1 MFEYIKGTYM
11 GLNKDYII
19 VESNNIG
26 YKIYTSGN
34 TMASMPNI
42 EEEVKIFIEQIV
54 REDFIGLYG
63 FSKEDERAMFN
74 LLLTISGVGAKAALS
89 LLSIS
94 NVSNL
99 KIAIMQDDYKTLT
112 KAPGIGKKIAQ
123 RITLELKDKIEK
135 IYEENIDDTENTN
148 KPSMDISRKY
158 DEATE
163 ALVALGFTQK
173 EAEKALK
180 NIDINSTIEQII
192 KDSLRY
198 LMS

>member
-1 MFEYIKGTYM
+1 MFEYIKGIYIS
-11 GLNKDYII
+11 LNKDYIV

-34 TMASMPNI
+34 TMSNMPNI
-42 EEEVKIFIEQIV
+42 NEEVKIYIEQIV
-54 REDFIGLYG
+54 REDFIGIYG
-63 FSKEDERAMFN
+63 FLTEEERAMFN
-74 LLLTISGVGAKAALS
+74 LLLTINGVGSKAALS

-99 KIAIMQDDYKTLT
+99 KKSILLEDYKMLT

-135 IYEENIDDTENTN
+135 IYEDNLEDIDNLSKNST
-148 KPSMDISRKY
+148 RKY
-158 DEATE
+158 DESLE
-163 ALVALGFTQK
+163 ALIALGFLQK

-180 NIDINSTIEQII
+180 DVDMSKGIEEII
-192 KDSLRY
+192 KNSLRY
-198 LMS
+198 LMN

>member
-1 MFEYIKGTYM
+1 MFEYIKGIYIS
-11 GLNKDYII
+11 LNKDYIV

-34 TMASMPNI
+34 TMANMPNI
-42 EEEVKIFIEQIV
+42 NEEVKIYIEQIV
-54 REDFIGLYG
+54 REDFIGIYG
-63 FSKEDERAMFN
+63 FLTEEERAMFN
-74 LLLTISGVGAKAALS
+74 LLLTINGVGSKAALS

-94 NVSNL
+94 NVCNL
-99 KIAIMQDDYKTLT
+99 KKSILSEDYKMLT

-135 IYEENIDDTENTN
+135 IYEDSLEDTDEIDNLSKNST
-148 KPSMDISRKY
+148 RKY
-158 DEATE
+158 DEALE
-163 ALVALGFTQK
+163 ALMALGFSQK

-180 NIDINSTIEQII
+180 DIDMTKGIEEII

-198 LMS
+198 LMN

>member
-1 MFEYIKGTYM
+1 MFEYIKGIYIS
-11 GLNKDYII
+11 LNKDYIV

-34 TMASMPNI
+34 TMSNMPNI
-42 EEEVKIFIEQIV
+42 NEEVKIYIEQIV
-54 REDFIGLYG
+54 REDFMGIYG
-63 FSKEDERAMFN
+63 FLTEEERAMFN
-74 LLLTISGVGAKAALS
+74 LLLTINGVGSKAALS

-99 KIAIMQDDYKTLT
+99 KKSILSEDYKMLT

-135 IYEENIDDTENTN
+135 IYEDNLEDIDNLSKNST
-148 KPSMDISRKY
+148 RKY
-158 DEATE
+158 DESLE
-163 ALVALGFTQK
+163 ALIALGFSQK

-180 NIDINSTIEQII
+180 DVDMSKGIEEII
-192 KDSLRY
+192 KNSLRY
-198 LMS
+198 LMN

>member
-1 MFEYIKGTYM
+1 MFEYIKGIYIS
-11 GLNKDYII
+11 LNKDYIV

-34 TMASMPNI
+34 TMSNMPNI
-42 EEEVKIFIEQIV
+42 NEEVKIYIEQIV
-54 REDFIGLYG
+54 REDFIGIYG
-63 FSKEDERAMFN
+63 FLTEEERAMFN
-74 LLLTISGVGAKAALS
+74 LLLTINGVGSKAALS

-99 KIAIMQDDYKTLT
+99 KKSILSEDYKMLT

-135 IYEENIDDTENTN
+135 IYEDNLEDIDNLSKNST
-148 KPSMDISRKY
+148 RKY
-158 DEATE
+158 DESLE
-163 ALVALGFTQK
+163 ALIALGFSQK

-180 NIDINSTIEQII
+180 DVDMSKGIEEII
-192 KDSLRY
+192 KNSLRY
-198 LMS
+198 LMN

>member
-1 MFEYIKGTYM
+1 MFEYIKGIYIS
-11 GLNKDYII
+11 LNKDYIV

-34 TMASMPNI
+34 TMANMPNI
-42 EEEVKIFIEQIV
+42 NEEVKIYIEQIV
-54 REDFIGLYG
+54 REDFIGIYG
-63 FSKEDERAMFN
+63 FLTEEERAMFN
-74 LLLTISGVGAKAALS
+74 LLLTINGVGSKAALS

-94 NVSNL
+94 NVCNL
-99 KIAIMQDDYKTLT
+99 KKSILSEDYKMLT

-135 IYEENIDDTENTN
+135 IYEDSLEDTDEIDNLSKNST
-148 KPSMDISRKY
+148 RKY
-158 DEATE
+158 DEALE
-163 ALVALGFTQK
+163 ALMALGFSQK

-180 NIDINSTIEQII
+180 DIEMTKGIEEII

-198 LMS
+198 LMN

>member
-1 MFEYIKGTYM
+1 MFEYIKGIYIS
-11 GLNKDYII
+11 LNKDYIV

-34 TMASMPNI
+34 TMANMPNI
-42 EEEVKIFIEQIV
+42 NEKVKIYIEQIV
-54 REDFIGLYG
+54 REDFIGIYG
-63 FSKEDERAMFN
+63 FLTEEERAMFN
-74 LLLTISGVGAKAALS
+74 LLLTINGVGSKAALS

-94 NVSNL
+94 NVCSL
-99 KIAIMQDDYKTLT
+99 KKSILSEDYKMLT

-135 IYEENIDDTENTN
+135 IYEDSLEEDNDIDNLSKNST
-148 KPSMDISRKY
+148 RKY
-158 DEATE
+158 DEALE
-163 ALVALGFTQK
+163 ALIALGFSQK

-180 NIDINSTIEQII
+180 DIDITKGIEEII

-198 LMS
+198 LMN

>member
-34 TMASMPNI
+34 TMANMPNI
-42 EEEVKIFIEQIV
+42 NEKVKIYIEQIV
-54 REDFIGLYG
+54 REDFIGVYG
-63 FSKEDERAMFN
+63 FLREDERAMFN

-99 KIAIMQDDYKTLT
+99 KVSIMQEDYKMLT
-112 KAPGIGKKIAQ
+112 RAPGIGKKIAQ

-135 IYEENIDDTENTN
+135 IYEEDVENV
-148 KPSMDISRKY
+148 KDISETSIDAGRKY

-180 NIDINSTIEQII
+180 NIDINKTIEQII